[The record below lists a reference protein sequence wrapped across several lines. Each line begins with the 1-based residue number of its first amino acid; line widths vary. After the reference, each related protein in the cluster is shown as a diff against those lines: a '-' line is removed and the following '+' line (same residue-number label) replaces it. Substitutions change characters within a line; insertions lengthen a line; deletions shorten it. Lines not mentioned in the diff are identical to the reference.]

1 MEITEERR
9 ADGLVL
15 HVIGKLN
22 ASTSKGLEAKL
33 LALIAAGQEK
43 LVIDLSQ
50 LDYVSS
56 AGLHVFLLGA
66 KRMEEAKGRIILCS
80 LKPEIKHVFD
90 IAGASSLLTLAAS
103 IEEASKNL

>member
-9 ADGLVL
+9 ADVLVL

-22 ASTSKGLEAKL
+22 ASTSKGFEDKI

-66 KRMEEAKGRIILCS
+66 KRMEEAKGRFIVCA
-80 LKPEIKHVFD
+80 LKPAIKHVFD
-90 IAGASSLLTLAAS
+90 IAGVSSLVTLAAS
-103 IEEASKNL
+103 TDEGVKNL